1 MKLRIN
7 LRLLALVR
15 AAKINQTYHNA
26 IDGELYGRIL
36 EARAEKG
43 LPVYTGQKTFKPA
56 HL

>member
-15 AAKINQTYHNA
+15 AAKTNQTYHNA

-36 EARAEKG
+36 EARKEKG
-43 LPVYTGQKTFKPA
+43 LPIYTGQKTFKPA